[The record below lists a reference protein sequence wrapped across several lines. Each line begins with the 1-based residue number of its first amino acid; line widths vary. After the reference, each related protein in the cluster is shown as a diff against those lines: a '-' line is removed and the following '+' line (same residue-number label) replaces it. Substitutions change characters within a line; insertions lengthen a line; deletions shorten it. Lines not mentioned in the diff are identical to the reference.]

1 MSLSI
6 SNLSPAHS
14 TVDATTQTAAQTKPT
29 LTQEL
34 HQLRASGLSPAQ
46 IASRMGL
53 PVSQVNASLGIKA
66 AAEQSSEEAVTTPGS
81 LSVKA

>member
-6 SNLSPAHS
+6 SDLSPAHS
-14 TVDATTQTAAQTKPT
+14 AVDTTTQTAAQTKPT

-34 HQLRASGLSPAQ
+34 HQLRASGLSSAQ
-46 IASRMGL
+46 IASRLGL
-53 PVSQVNASLGIKA
+53 PVAQVDASLGIKA
-66 AAEQSSEEAVTTPGS
+66 AAVQSSEEAVITPGS

>member
-14 TVDATTQTAAQTKPT
+14 AVDTTTQTAAQTKPT

-34 HQLRASGLSPAQ
+34 HQLRASGLSSAQ
-46 IASRMGL
+46 IASRLGL
-53 PVSQVNASLGIKA
+53 PVAQVNASLGIKA
-66 AAEQSSEEAVTTPGS
+66 AVQSSEEAVITPGS